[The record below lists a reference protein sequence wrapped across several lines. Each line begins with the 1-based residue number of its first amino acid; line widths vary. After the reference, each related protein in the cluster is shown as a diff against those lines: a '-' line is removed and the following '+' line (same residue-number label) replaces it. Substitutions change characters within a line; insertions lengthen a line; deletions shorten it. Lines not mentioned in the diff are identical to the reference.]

1 LLVSKTPFR
10 VSLFGG
16 GSDYYQHFTDN
27 GGAVLAG
34 AINKY
39 CYITYR
45 SLVQD
50 FGAKYRIRYT
60 FSEAATSI
68 DGIEHPAVKALL
80 KYYSVLTPTE
90 INHSADLPARSGV
103 GSSSSFVVG
112 LNSILAS
119 ADGQIS
125 SPLDSAIQAIHLE
138 QDVIKENVGYQ
149 DAITPAF
156 GGLNLIEFHK
166 NSRNFTVVPVT
177 TDSEYLDSIAKC
189 FLLVK
194 VGESRLASDIAAVQ
208 VRSIKQHS
216 ADLNELAEIARAF
229 YRKLCD
235 TSLTISE
242 LGATLHHAWEIKKMQ
257 SPLITNSTIDAFY
270 ERALNLGAYG
280 GKLCGAGSA
289 GFFLL
294 VADEVGIRK
303 LSEEFNRLGVVNFTW
318 DFLGNQVEEVF

>member
-1 LLVSKTPFR
+1 MLVSKTPFR

-16 GSDYYQHFTDN
+16 GSDYFQHFNDH

-34 AINKY
+34 AISKY
-39 CYITYR
+39 CYISYR
-45 SLVQD
+45 NLIQD

-68 DGIEHPAVKALL
+68 DGIEHPAVRGLL
-80 KYYSVLTPTE
+80 KYYEVSIPTE

-119 ADGQIS
+119 LNGRSID
-125 SPLDSAIQAIHLE
+125 PLEIATEAIHLE
-138 QDVIKENVGYQ
+138 QNVIKENVGYQ

-166 NSRNFTVVPVT
+166 KSGSFAVMPVT
-177 TDSEYLDSIAKC
+177 ADPEYLNSLANSL
-189 FLLVK
+189 LLVR
-194 VGESRLASDIAAVQ
+194 VGGSRLASDIAAVQ
-208 VRSIKQHS
+208 VRSIQQHTS
-216 ADLNELAEIARAF
+216 DLKELAEVARTF
-229 YRKLCD
+229 FKKLCD
-235 TSLTISE
+235 TSLTITE
-242 LGATLHHAWEIKKMQ
+242 LGVALHHSWEIKKKQ
-257 SPLITNSTIDAFY
+257 SPLISNPVIDSFY
-270 ERALNLGAYG
+270 DRALALGAFG

-294 VADEVGIRK
+294 VSDKKGIQK
-303 LSEEFNRLGVVNFTW
+303 ITEEFESQGVVKFSW
-318 DFLGNQVEEVF
+318 DFFGNQVKEVF